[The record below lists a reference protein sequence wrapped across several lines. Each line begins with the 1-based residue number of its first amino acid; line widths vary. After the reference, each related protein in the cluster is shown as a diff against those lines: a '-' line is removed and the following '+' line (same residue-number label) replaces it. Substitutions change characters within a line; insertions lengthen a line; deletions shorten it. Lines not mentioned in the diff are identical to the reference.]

1 MCRMPLGVYDIQLDL
16 HDEDVCYIN
25 GDTAQHLWSLCY
37 PLICPQ
43 RYN

>member
-1 MCRMPLGVYDIQLDL
+1 
-16 HDEDVCYIN
+16 VCYIN

-43 RYN
+43 R